1 MEEQKLKKIIA
12 VSVSAAVI
20 LLVVLIAVMVYQM
33 ILLGNGKKN
42 VERLNAEIQT
52 LEEQKEDLKKQ
63 IDIWQT
69 DWKIDERARELGW
82 LYDYTK

>member
-33 ILLGNGKKN
+33 VLLGNGKKN

-82 LYDYTK
+82 LYGNTK